1 MKELKKALLDKAKM
15 HLDEE
20 DYVKLSHYV
29 ENEMWINLRVFLSD
43 LADMCEIRGML
54 EDDRADEWLAMDD
67 MNNIAIE
74 IAIQKNDD
82 VDDGSNRTRRKRISR
97 GPTVII

>member
-1 MKELKKALLDKAKM
+1 MEKLKNALLDKAKM
-15 HLDEE
+15 HLNEE
-20 DYVKLSHYV
+20 DYTKLSYYV
-29 ENEMWINLRVFLSD
+29 KNQMWVNLRVFLSD

-74 IAIQKNDD
+74 IAIEKNDD
-82 VDDGSNRTRRKRISR
+82 VDDGNSRTRRKRISR
-97 GPTVII
+97 GSKAIV